1 MKDRRNTVL
10 AIHRERR
17 LEASR
22 KRSFLSF
29 INSPVNAL
37 PSGIKLPEAANI
49 GVSFSAVIA
58 AGNLTLTTQK
68 GRALKTPALQAGV
81 IHRLG
86 FFDKGTVLTPSS
98 SVAGIISIYY
108 LDDWR
113 NPYLIATGAL

>member
-1 MKDRRNTVL
+1 MKDRRNTIL

-29 INSPVNAL
+29 IDSPVNAL
-37 PSGIKLPEAANI
+37 PSGLVLPEAANI
-49 GVSFSAVIA
+49 GVSFSSIIA

-86 FFDKGTVLTPSS
+86 FFEKGTTLVPSCTVS
-98 SVAGIISIYY
+98 GTVSIYY

-113 NPYLIATGAL
+113 NPYLIATGVL

>member
-1 MKDRRNTVL
+1 MKDRGHTIL
-10 AIHRERR
+10 AIHRKRR

-29 INSPVNAL
+29 IDSPVNVL
-37 PSGIKLPEAANI
+37 PSGVELPEAANI
-49 GVSFSAVIA
+49 GISFSANIS

-68 GRALKTPALQAGV
+68 SRALKTPALQAGV
-81 IHRLG
+81 IHRIG
-86 FFDKGTVLTPSS
+86 FFEKGTKLIPSCTVS
-98 SVAGIISIYY
+98 GTVSIYY